1 MKYTYVI
8 WDFNGTILDDVQIGI
23 DSLNNLLDRRN
34 LPLVESKESYKSWF
48 MFPIIEGYKKI
59 GFDFDKE
66 SYDDVAA
73 EWVKEYLDREKNASI
88 VPGVIEALEFFK
100 NMGIVQ
106 VILSASEISMLKR
119 QLSSL
124 GVSKYFDEII
134 GLDNIKAAGKTDI
147 AIAWRKE
154 HADDKLLFIG
164 DTDHDHQVAV
174 AMNADC
180 ILVSSGH
187 QSHERLEKLEPKLAV
202 LENPIEIID
211 FIQKQ

>member
-1 MKYTYVI
+1 MQYTYVI

-23 DSLNNLLDRRN
+23 DSLNTLLDRRN

-73 EWVKEYLDREKNASI
+73 EWVKEYLDREKNASV
-88 VPGVIEALEFFK
+88 VPGVIEALEFFN
-100 NMGIVQ
+100 NMGVVQ

>member
-1 MKYTYVI
+1 MQYTYVI

-23 DSLNNLLDRRN
+23 DSLNTLLDRRN

-73 EWVKEYLDREKNASI
+73 EWVKEYLDREKNASV

-100 NMGIVQ
+100 NMGVVQ

>member
-23 DSLNNLLDRRN
+23 DSLNTLLDRRN

-164 DTDHDHQVAV
+164 DTDHDSDVAK
-174 AMNADC
+174 AMGADC
-180 ILVSSGH
+180 ALVAQGH
-187 QSHERLEKLEPKLAV
+187 QSFEALKKYSPDTKVFKNMKELKSYL
-202 LENPIEIID
+202 D
-211 FIQKQ
+211 